1 MWEIAEN
8 IVIKNN
14 VSAATFEHRVNNA
27 RNLKGI
33 YF

>member
-1 MWEIAEN
+1 MWEIVEN

-14 VSAATFEHRVNNA
+14 VSVATFEHCVNKA

-33 YF
+33 Y